1 MLRAIVLSVL
11 ASLSIHVGALGL
23 LKVIIERVTRGAPNP
38 SAIVVSIVGF
48 FWFGAHAIGV
58 TRVGERVLGGHRRA
72 SAIAITVTLT
82 LLELGAVLV
91 WTLWRTYATWRG

>member
-1 MLRAIVLSVL
+1 MLRAIVLSLL
-11 ASLSIHVGALGL
+11 ASLSIHAGALGV
-23 LKVIIERVTRGAPNP
+23 LKVLIDHVTRGAPNP

-58 TRVGERVLGGHRRA
+58 TRVGERVLGVHRRG

-82 LLELGAVLV
+82 VLELVSVLA
-91 WTLWRTYATWRG
+91 WTIWRTYASWKG